1 MHFFIGF
8 ATGAL
13 MGTACLYY
21 TLLRDLHQRG
31 RDMIEQ
37 DREALRARLDVP
49 KVKTRLTNR
58 ERTIEL

>member
-8 ATGAL
+8 AAGAL

-21 TLLRDLHQRG
+21 TLLRRPAPPPPPPPTLP
-31 RDMIEQ
+31 
-37 DREALRARLDVP
+37 ALDAP
-49 KVKTRLTNR
+49 KVRTRLTNR

>member
-8 ATGAL
+8 AAGAL

-21 TLLRDLHQRG
+21 TLLRRP
-31 RDMIEQ
+31 
-37 DREALRARLDVP
+37 APPPPPPKP
-49 KVKTRLTNR
+49 KVTTRLTHR

>member
-8 ATGAL
+8 AAGAL

-21 TLLRDLHQRG
+21 TLLRRPAPPPPPPP
-31 RDMIEQ
+31 
-37 DREALRARLDVP
+37 ALLASAPRVR
-49 KVKTRLTNR
+49 TRLTNR

>member
-8 ATGAL
+8 AAGAL

-21 TLLRDLHQRG
+21 TLLRRPAPPPPPPP
-31 RDMIEQ
+31 
-37 DREALRARLDVP
+37 ALPAP
-49 KVKTRLTNR
+49 KVRTRLTHR

>member
-8 ATGAL
+8 AAGAL

-21 TLLRDLHQRG
+21 TLLRRPPSPP
-31 RDMIEQ
+31 
-37 DREALRARLDVP
+37 ALPAP
-49 KVKTRLTNR
+49 KVRTRLTHR